1 MPRKE
6 EDGESCQR
14 SEGDYCNLEVSSF
27 RLHFCVSG
35 AFCFSS
41 MEAEEGRRLRLA
53 AERWE
58 RGAYVAHLKNPTT
71 DRLFAR
77 QFATFE

>member
-35 AFCFSS
+35 AFCSS
-41 MEAEEGRRLRLA
+41 MEAEEGRRLRFA

-58 RGAYVAHLKNPTT
+58 RGGLRGTFKEHN
-71 DRLFAR
+71 DRPLFAR
-77 QFATFE
+77 RSVPFE